1 MDIHQKDKKMS
12 KAHFLDEQ
20 KTILQ
25 VKKPNP
31 VDGKTTWLRHKI
43 GSEAG
48 TIDLLILEG
57 INTIQNM
64 VRFLERE
71 PAFLKKTYR
80 QWERRIMNHIEHLS
94 TVEGDARDRI
104 RSTGGHNLKVKISD
118 LTGVVFFD
126 YK

>member
-1 MDIHQKDKKMS
+1 MS

-20 KTILQ
+20 ETVRQ

-31 VDGKTTWLRHKI
+31 IDGKTTWLRHKI

-57 INTIQNM
+57 TNTIQNM
-64 VRFLERE
+64 VRILERE
-71 PAFLKKTYR
+71 PVFRKKTSS
-80 QWERRIMNHIEHLS
+80 QWKRRIMNHIEHLS
-94 TVEGDARDRI
+94 TIEGDGRDKI
-104 RSTGGHNLKVKISD
+104 RSTGGHNLNVKISD